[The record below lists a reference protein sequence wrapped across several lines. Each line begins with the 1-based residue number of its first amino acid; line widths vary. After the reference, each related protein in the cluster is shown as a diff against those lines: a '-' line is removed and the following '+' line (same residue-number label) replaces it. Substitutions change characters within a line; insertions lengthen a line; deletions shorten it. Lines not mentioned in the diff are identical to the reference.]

1 MNPTIEQYQREFAQF
16 FGASAHEIRRLE
28 QYPGRA
34 NGISRAEWAFAFWK
48 GRVGLYAL
56 LRALEVGQG
65 DEVILPGYTCVM
77 NVNPIKY
84 VGARPV
90 YVDIEPDTFNI
101 DANLL
106 EEEITSRTKVIIAQH
121 TYGYPC
127 DMDAIMEI
135 AGRHGVCVIEDC
147 CLALGSKYKGRLAGT
162 LGPAGYFSFQ
172 WNKPYTT
179 GLGGMVI
186 TADKDL
192 AGRIESLQAEEM
204 CCPSACEVF
213 MLSMQ
218 LLTYRLLVYPG
229 TTARAQSLFRYLTR
243 KGAVVGS
250 SDTKEFEP
258 ARAGDFFK
266 GSSVMQARSGLRQL
280 RKIQDNISHRVSM
293 ARFYDELLE
302 RKGFKSRNYDKAIT
316 EPVMVRY
323 PLRIAEKQEALA
335 QAAKA
340 GIELGSWFE
349 CPLHP
354 IETPLASYDYKIG
367 MCPEAER
374 ASREVVNLPLHPRAN
389 ARTVEKT
396 VNFITRFTQA
406 G

>member
-1 MNPTIEQYQREFAQF
+1 MNPIIEQYQREFARF
-16 FGASAHEIRRLE
+16 FGAER
-28 QYPGRA
+28 
-34 NGISRAEWAFAFWK
+34 AFAFWK

-56 LRALEVGQG
+56 LRALDVGQG

-84 VGARPV
+84 VGAAPV
-90 YVDIEPDTFNI
+90 YVDIEPATFNI
-101 DANLL
+101 DVNLL
-106 EEEITSRTKVIIAQH
+106 QEKITNRTKVIIAQH

-135 AGRHGVCVIEDC
+135 ARGHGVCVIEDC
-147 CLALGSKYKGRLAGT
+147 CLALGSKYKGRLVGT
-162 LGPAGYFSFQ
+162 LGLAGYFSFQ

-186 TADKDL
+186 TSDKEL
-192 AGRIESLQAEEM
+192 ASRIESLQAEEM
-204 CCPSACEVF
+204 CRPSAQET
-213 MLSMQ
+213 LQLAMQ
-218 LLTYRLLVYPG
+218 LFIYRLFVYPR
-229 TTARAQSLFRYLTR
+229 TTALAQSLFRYLTR

-250 SDTKEFEP
+250 SNTSEFEP
-258 ARAGDFFK
+258 TKADDFFK
-266 GSSVMQARSGLRQL
+266 GSSVVQARSGLRQL
-280 RKIQDNISHRVSM
+280 KKIEDNISHRVKM
-293 ARFYDELLE
+293 AQLYDELLE
-302 RKGFKSRNYDKAIT
+302 NKGWKGRDYNKVVT

-323 PLRIAEKQEALA
+323 PLRIMEKQQALA

-354 IETPLASYDYKIG
+354 IETPLASYDYQIG
-367 MCPEAER
+367 MCPQAEK
-374 ASREVVNLPLHPRAN
+374 ASREVVNLPLHPRAS
-389 ARTVEKT
+389 ARTAERT